1 MKYLNIKKA
10 LAAWQELQPLSEKD
24 RERLSRRFT
33 VDFNYNSNHIE
44 GNTLTYG
51 QTEILLLFGK
61 VIGEADVRD
70 VQEMTA
76 SNVGLKMMTEEARVK
91 EMPLT
96 QNFIRTLHK
105 TLLREDYTVYRNLP
119 GGVQTSYTVHAG
131 QYKTRPNSVI
141 TRYGDRLT
149 SLTFDATRPLP
160 SEFGRHSLLRK
171 FEYASPEET
180 PGLMTDLVDWYNTAE
195 QEGKLSPIEL
205 AALFHYR
212 YIRIHPFE
220 DGNGRIARL
229 MVNFILSR
237 HDYPMIV
244 VRSCKKSEYLE
255 ALHQADIG
263 VGPVPSDGAH
273 AEIKD
278 IRPFLKYFNELVAT
292 EVYND
297 VLFVSEKDE
306 NVWWY
311 DGERIAF
318 RTPNY
323 TKILNAM
330 RTQPTLTL
338 ADMRD
343 ETGISIAAIQK
354 LLDQLLQKKYVERG
368 EKDGSWR
375 VFVTQ

>member
-10 LAAWQELQPLSEKD
+10 LEAWRDLQPLSEKD
-24 RERLSRRFT
+24 QEKLNRRFI

-51 QTEILLLFGK
+51 QTEILLLLGK

-76 SNVGLKMMTEEARVK
+76 SNVGLLMMIEEATVK
-91 EMPLT
+91 GTPLT
-96 QNFIRTLHK
+96 QNFIRNLHK
-105 TLLREDYTVYRNLP
+105 TILREDNTVYCNLP
-119 GGVQTSYTVHAG
+119 GGMQTSYVIHAG

-141 TRYGDRLT
+141 TRYGD
-149 SLTFDATRPLP
+149 
-160 SEFGRHSLLRK
+160 K

-180 PGLMTDLVDWYNTAE
+180 PGLMGDLVDWYNAAE
-195 QEGKLSPIEL
+195 REGKLSPVEL

-229 MVNFILSR
+229 MVNYILTR

-244 VRSCKKSEYLE
+244 IRSRGKSEYLE
-255 ALHQADIG
+255 ALHRADLEVGPIPCDGARADIK
-263 VGPVPSDGAH
+263 S
-273 AEIKD
+273 
-278 IRPFLKYFNELVAT
+278 IRPFMKYFNNIVAT
-292 EVYND
+292 EIYND
-297 VLFVSEKDE
+297 VLFLSEKNE

-323 TKILNAM
+323 SKILNAM
-330 RTQPTLTL
+330 RSQPTLTL
-338 ADMRD
+338 ADMKE
-343 ETGISIAAIQK
+343 ETGISVTAIQK
-354 LLDQLLQKKYVERG
+354 LLDQLISKKYIERG

-375 VFVTQ
+375 VFITQ

>member
-10 LAAWQELQPLSEKD
+10 LEAWQNLQPLSEKD
-24 RERLSRRFT
+24 KDRLSRRFT

-61 VIGEADVRD
+61 VIGEADVHD
-70 VQEMTA
+70 VQEMAA
-76 SNVGLKMMTEEARVK
+76 SNVGLRMMTDEAAIK
-91 EMPLT
+91 DMPLT

-119 GGVQTSYTVHAG
+119 GGVQTSYVIHAG

-141 TRYGDRLT
+141 TRYGDR
-149 SLTFDATRPLP
+149 
-160 SEFGRHSLLRK
+160 

-180 PGLMTDLVDWYNTAE
+180 PSLMADLVDWYNAAE
-195 QEGKLSPIEL
+195 KEGKLSPVEL

-229 MVNFILSR
+229 MVNFILAR

-244 VRSCKKSEYLE
+244 VRSRKKSEYLE
-255 ALHQADIG
+255 ALHQTDVG
-263 VGPVPSDGAH
+263 VGPLPSNGAR
-273 AEIKD
+273 ADIKE
-278 IRPFLKYFNELVAT
+278 IRPFMKYFNNLVAT

-311 DGERIAF
+311 DGERITF

-323 TKILNAM
+323 TKILHAM
-330 RTQPTLTL
+330 QTYPTLTL
-338 ADMRD
+338 ADMKE
-343 ETGISIAAIQK
+343 ETGISITAIQK
-354 LLDQLLQKKYVERG
+354 LLDQLISKKYVERS
-368 EKDGSWR
+368 ERDGSWR

>member
-1 MKYLNIKKA
+1 MLQPFEYYFVFSRHKRKDSYRMKYLNIKKA
-10 LAAWQELQPLSEKD
+10 LEAWRGLQPLTEKD
-24 RERLSRRFT
+24 RDRLSRRFT

-61 VIGEADVRD
+61 VIGEANVRD

-76 SNVGLKMMTEEARVK
+76 SNVGLKMMTEEAAVK

-105 TLLREDYTVYRNLP
+105 TLLREDYTVYRNLL
-119 GGVQTSYTVHAG
+119 GQQTSYTVHAG

-141 TRYGDRLT
+141 TRYGDR
-149 SLTFDATRPLP
+149 
-160 SEFGRHSLLRK
+160 

-180 PGLMTDLVDWYNTAE
+180 PGLMTDLVDWYNKAE
-195 QEGKLSPIEL
+195 KEGKLSPVEL

-229 MVNFILSR
+229 MVNYILTR

-244 VRSCKKSEYLE
+244 VRSRKKSEYLE
-255 ALHQADIG
+255 ALHQADIE
-263 VGPVPSDGAH
+263 VGPLPSDGAH

-323 TKILNAM
+323 TKLLNAM

-338 ADMRD
+338 ADMRE

-354 LLDQLLQKKYVERG
+354 LLDQLISKKYVERG

>member
-1 MKYLNIKKA
+1 MVVNNVIMDNKKLETA
-10 LAAWQELQPLSEKD
+10 LEKWQSIQPISD
-24 RERLSRRFT
+24 VNRERLSQRFT

-61 VIGEADVRD
+61 VIGEADVHD

-76 SNVGLKMMTEEARVK
+76 SNVGLKMMTEEAAIK

-119 GGVQTSYTVHAG
+119 DGQQTSYVIHAG

-141 TRYGDRLT
+141 TRYGDR
-149 SLTFDATRPLP
+149 
-160 SEFGRHSLLRK
+160 

-180 PGLMTDLVDWYNTAE
+180 PGLMTDLVDWYNKAE
-195 QEGKLSPIEL
+195 LEGKLSPVEL
-205 AALFHYR
+205 ATLFHYR

-229 MVNFILSR
+229 MVNFILMR

-244 VRSCKKSEYLE
+244 VRSRKKSEYLE
-255 ALHQADIG
+255 ALHRADLE

-273 AEIKD
+273 ADIKD

-292 EVYND
+292 EIYND
-297 VLFVSEKDE
+297 VLFVSERDE

-311 DGERIAF
+311 DGERITF

-323 TKILNAM
+323 TRILNAM
-330 RTQPTLTL
+330 RTEPTLTL
-338 ADMRD
+338 ADMR
-343 ETGISIAAIQK
+343 EVTGISIAAIQK
-354 LLDQLLQKKYVERG
+354 LLDQLIQKKYVERG

>member
-1 MKYLNIKKA
+1 MRYLNLKKA
-10 LAAWQELQPLSEKD
+10 LEAWNALQPLSERD

-61 VIGEADVRD
+61 VIGEAEVKD

-76 SNVGLKMMTEEARVK
+76 SNVGLKMMTEEASVK
-91 EMPLT
+91 DVPLT

-119 GGVQTSYTVHAG
+119 GGVTTSYVIHAG

-141 TRYGDRLT
+141 TRYGDR
-149 SLTFDATRPLP
+149 
-160 SEFGRHSLLRK
+160 

-180 PGLMTDLVDWYNTAE
+180 PSLMTDLVDWYNQAE
-195 QEGKLSPIEL
+195 QEGKLSPVEL

-244 VRSCKKSEYLE
+244 VRSRKKQDYLE
-255 ALHQADIG
+255 ALHRTDLE
-263 VGPVPSDGAH
+263 VGPVPADGAH
-273 AEIKD
+273 VGIKEIK
-278 IRPFLKYFNELVAT
+278 PFLKYFNELVAT

-297 VLFVSEKDE
+297 VLFLSERDE
-306 NVWWY
+306 NIWWY
-311 DGERIAF
+311 DGERISF

-323 TKILNAM
+323 GKILNAM
-330 RTQPTLTL
+330 RTQPTLIL
-338 ADMRD
+338 AEMQE
-343 ETGISIAAIQK
+343 ETGINRSAIQK
-354 LLDQLLQKKYVERG
+354 LLDQLLDKKYVERG

-375 VFVTQ
+375 VFITPSM

>member
-1 MKYLNIKKA
+1 MKYINLKKA
-10 LAAWQELQPLSEKD
+10 IAAWQALQPLNDKD
-24 RERLSRRFT
+24 KERLSRRFT
-33 VDFNYNSNHIE
+33 IDFNYNSNHIE

-61 VIGEADVRD
+61 IIGEAEVAD

-76 SNVGLKMMTEEARVK
+76 SNVGLKMMAEEAMLK
-91 EMPLT
+91 NMPLS

-105 TLLREDYTVYRNLP
+105 TLLREDYTVYRTLP
-119 GGVQTSYTVHAG
+119 GGVTTSYVIHAG
-131 QYKTRPNSVI
+131 QYKTRPNSVK
-141 TRYGDRLT
+141 TRYGDR
-149 SLTFDATRPLP
+149 
-160 SEFGRHSLLRK
+160 

-180 PGLMTDLVDWYNTAE
+180 PSLMTDLVDWYNQAE
-195 QEGKLSPIEL
+195 KDGKLTPVEL

-244 VRSCKKSEYLE
+244 VRSRNKKEYLE
-255 ALHQADIG
+255 ALHRADLD
-263 VGPVPSDGAH
+263 VGPIPSDGAH
-273 AEIKD
+273 ASIKEIK
-278 IRPFLKYFNELVAT
+278 PFLKYLNGLVAT

-297 VLFVSEKDE
+297 VLFLTERDE

-318 RTPNY
+318 STPNY
-323 TKILNAM
+323 SKILNAM
-330 RTQPTLTL
+330 RTQPIMTL
-338 ADMRD
+338 ADLQ
-343 ETGISIAAIQK
+343 EVTGINRSAVQRLLERLIQNN
-354 LLDQLLQKKYVERG
+354 YVERG

-375 VFVTQ
+375 VFITPSM